1 MIRRP
6 PRSTRTDTLFPYTTL
21 FRSARNDRL
30 SSTRRGRRIVRS
42 IHLAILA
49 AAATA
54 APLAAQ
60 SPGTAPPT
68 MALDVTP
75 TAIDPATQTGA
86 MTVEMT
92 IPAMHVRK
100 GEMMLRLGLGMPG
113 QARAHR
119 VTAIKI
125 GRAHV

>member
-1 MIRRP
+1 
-6 PRSTRTDTLFPYTTL
+6 
-21 FRSARNDRL
+21 
-30 SSTRRGRRIVRS
+30 
-42 IHLAILA
+42 
-49 AAATA
+49 
-54 APLAAQ
+54 
-60 SPGTAPPT
+60 

-119 VTAIKI
+119 VTAITATDSRGAI
-125 GRAHV
+125 ALEAPSGMVAEWHAPRDVEGDVQGRQSVGEGKRV